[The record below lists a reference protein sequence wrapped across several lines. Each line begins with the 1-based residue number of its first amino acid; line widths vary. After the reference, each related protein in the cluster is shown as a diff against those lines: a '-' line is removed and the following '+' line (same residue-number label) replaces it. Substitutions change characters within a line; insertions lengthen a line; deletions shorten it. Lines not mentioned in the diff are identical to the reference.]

1 MSYYGHVCVGSVCIH
16 THLQENDL
24 RGGVEVDG
32 VLERGVISMRK
43 KGVSYV
49 IANAKL
55 SLK

>member
-32 VLERGVISMRK
+32 VLERGVISMR
-43 KGVSYV
+43 
-49 IANAKL
+49 
-55 SLK
+55 